1 MDERE
6 LREIF
11 LERLH
16 IELHLFRDFMLRK
29 SKADIY
35 SNSYKIEIYINLYE
49 ILAEQAGQM
58 KEPLLRK
65 LLYQPSSI
73 LDAFYQEWASR
84 DDNFYAELN
93 SYVEEE
99 LEGCQAG
106 NLYRRKDDS
115 NGKEYNQAA

>member
-16 IELHLFRDFMLRK
+16 VELHLFRDSMMQK

-49 ILAEQAGQM
+49 ILA
-58 KEPLLRK
+58 
-65 LLYQPSSI
+65 
-73 LDAFYQEWASR
+73 
-84 DDNFYAELN
+84 
-93 SYVEEE
+93 V
-99 LEGCQAG
+99 
-106 NLYRRKDDS
+106 
-115 NGKEYNQAA
+115 